1 MFGPKGVGALPILLG
16 IPVIGG
22 LFAASMLLPK
32 LIQKELS
39 GAKLMA
45 GFSAAVVVLA
55 GIGMAMGKFGAIS
68 GAFMLFFGAVSFY
81 FGFVLPQRHIRALD
95 WARYLVTMG
104 LVVCTMAILLK
115 MCARL
120 TFNIK
125 YVLTI
130 PTISLNI

>member
-1 MFGPKGVGALPILLG
+1 
-16 IPVIGG
+16 
-22 LFAASMLLPK
+22 
-32 LIQKELS
+32 
-39 GAKLMA
+39 
-45 GFSAAVVVLA
+45 
-55 GIGMAMGKFGAIS
+55 
-68 GAFMLFFGAVSFY
+68 MLFFGAISFY

-95 WARYLVTMG
+95 WPGYLVTMG